1 VRRKG
6 QTPLVVMMTDGKANI
21 GRDGQPGRAA
31 ADGDA
36 QAAAT
41 AFRVAGTAALVLD
54 IAPRSSEPA
63 CRLAAAMGAAYIALP
78 YADAGAMSRAVL
90 AARPTG

>member
-1 VRRKG
+1 
-6 QTPLVVMMTDGKANI
+6 MMTDGKANI

-36 QAAAT
+36 RAAAT
-41 AFRVAGTAALVLD
+41 AFRLAGTAALVLD
-54 IAPRSSEPA
+54 IAPRPAEPA
-63 CRLAAAMGAAYIALP
+63 RRLAAAMGAAYIALP

-90 AARPTG
+90 AARPAG